1 MNKLKSILVDSC
13 MALVAITFA
22 SVAIAEKPYPRCMR
36 LGLIEASH

>member
-22 SVAIAEKPYPRCMR
+22 PVAIAEKSYPRR
-36 LGLIEASH
+36 LRLSLIEASH